1 MRQEIHWG
9 VRSWALP
16 RAPSGFA
23 AGLLGHGVTPW
34 LWREKNKSLQNK
46 DCQKTTASVQT
57 NKNVTGQ
64 YRVWHKH
71 PAQKTHAQQ
80 SRQVK
85 SFYNEHTE
93 AWSRVPEKELG
104 G

>member
-1 MRQEIHWG
+1 MWDNDFF
-9 VRSWALP
+9 VLFLALP

-34 LWREKNKSLQNK
+34 LRRQKQAPSDK
-46 DCQKTTASVQT
+46 DYQETTASVQT

-64 YRVWHKH
+64 YQVWHKR
-71 PAQKTHAQQ
+71 PAQKAHAQQ

-85 SFYNEHTE
+85 SFYNEHTV
-93 AWSRVPEKELG
+93 AWSRVPEIEL
-104 G
+104 